1 MLVIT
6 PTATTTPVFT
16 AASTN
21 IATAAPTLPILAIHS
36 VLAALAIPAAPA
48 VLAAPAL
55 ANYAP
60 TISALTA
67 LTPAA
72 FTLNAPTPTVT
83 ALIAATLN
91 ALAHCY
97 CSRYSR
103 YSCYYYCP
111 CCRQPRFYRY
121 PYCDHSPAPIIFA
134 ACNTLVAAAFKAP
147 TLATPAILTAPAPT
161 ALTSTSCSCYSYSYR
176 SYSSAFRNP
185 PYYCFC
191 SRHFLYLY
199 YPRPS
204 CCSRFPAV
212 PAVSTALFCPY
223 LLRLLHLR

>member
-16 AASTN
+16 AATN

-48 VLAAPAL
+48 VLAALLSLITLYYFRP
-55 ANYAP
+55 YC
-60 TISALTA
+60 SYSCS
-67 LTPAA
+67 

-91 ALAHCY
+91 ALALTAIAL
-97 CSRYSR
+97 YSR

-199 YPRPS
+199 YPVLLAA
-204 CCSRFPAV
+204 RFP
-212 PAVSTALFCPY
+212 LFPLSLLLSSPY